1 MFEYFAY
8 MCITCV
14 PDARI
19 QKRVLY
25 PVEQELWMVVCYHVD
40 FENQTWVLCKS
51 SQCSLLR
58 SISSAVKFYFM

>member
-51 SQCSLLR
+51 SQCS
-58 SISSAVKFYFM
+58 